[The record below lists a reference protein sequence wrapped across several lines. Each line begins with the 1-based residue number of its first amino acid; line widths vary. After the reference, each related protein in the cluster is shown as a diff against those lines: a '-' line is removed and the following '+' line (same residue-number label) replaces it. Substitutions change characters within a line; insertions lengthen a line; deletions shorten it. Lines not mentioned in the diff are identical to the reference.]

1 MINILIIVIAGGI
14 GAIARYQLD
23 GLIQD
28 HTHGA
33 MPVGTLVIN
42 ASGSLLLGVLI
53 GLALTH
59 RIPAAA
65 ELGAGTGFC
74 GAFTTF
80 SSLMYEST
88 RLAQD
93 GAYRA
98 ATRTLS
104 LNIVVGAAA
113 ATLGLLATGAL

>member
-1 MINILIIVIAGGI
+1 MINLLVIVIAGAI

-33 MPVGTLVIN
+33 MPIGTLVIN
-42 ASGSLLLGVLI
+42 VSGSLILGLLV
-53 GLALTH
+53 GLKLTG
-59 RIPAAA
+59 RIPTTV
-65 ELGAGTGFC
+65 ELAGGTGFC

-104 LNIVVGAAA
+104 LNIVLGAAA
-113 ATLGLLATGAL
+113 AAIGLLVTGAL